1 MNTES
6 MEDIFQQFK
15 EEQDKIINEGLQ
27 SNCKDQPNDEELDQ
41 EPTSQKNAEVMPMP
55 TEDLDL
61 DNIDVFDQ
69 WVQSI
74 S

>member
-41 EPTSQKNAEVMPMP
+41 EPTSQKEGLAPGP
-55 TEDLDL
+55 
-61 DNIDVFDQ
+61 
-69 WVQSI
+69 SH
-74 S
+74 